1 MLSNPLCCGGC
12 CAGSYLIR
20 RRALRQR
27 KRGSHAPLSCAWTDR
42 SGFPAILATSLAGL
56 IKRDQALAAH
66 RERRIQEGLLVELR
80 QSRLET
86 IHRETRSALLQHIR
100 DRRLNRCGDSLC
112 HL

>member
-1 MLSNPLCCGGC
+1 MLRWKLPHQAASFIVGC
-12 CAGSYLIR
+12 AN
-20 RRALRQR
+20 A
-27 KRGSHAPLSCAWTDR
+27 KRGAAMPPFVCAWTDR

-66 RERRIQEGLLVELR
+66 RERRIQERLFIELR

-100 DRRLNRCGDSLC
+100 DRRLNRCGTA
-112 HL
+112 H